1 MANIAFWQGKCYSP
15 LDFNYIFYLGM
26 NIFRQLTRVFGM
38 AVASISVLAAPAHG
52 QNAETQAPPCGRVEA
67 PGYDHVRN
75 CATPGYETPMTLA
88 EVQAEPDFGRI
99 VVLHFGQ
106 GMLDSDLA
114 AHVLTTTRDTPAIAV
129 PGGPDNAVQLVIAG
143 ATTERLI
150 FNQQMQDRRV
160 GTLVPPLYQRR
171 IAAMDAAASRT
182 TGAQVVRTAANTGPT
197 GSD

>member
-1 MANIAFWQGKCYSP
+1 MKNIAFWQGKCYSS
-15 LDFNYIFYLGM
+15 LDFNYSVYLDM
-26 NIFRQLTRVFGM
+26 VALRQLKTGFVAAVGAAAVF
-38 AVASISVLAAPAHG
+38 VTPAYG
-52 QNAETQAPPCGRVEA
+52 QNANPEVPPCGRVEA

-75 CATPGYETPMTLA
+75 CATPGYETPITLA
-88 EVQAEPDFGRI
+88 EVQAEPDFSRI
-99 VVLHFGQ
+99 VVLHFGK

-114 AHVLTTTRDTPAIAV
+114 AHLLTTGRNTPAIAV

-143 ATTERLI
+143 VTDERLI

-171 IAAMDAAASRT
+171 IAAMNEAASRAS
-182 TGAQVVRTAANTGPT
+182 GAQVVQTAANTGPT